1 MKRSPIEK
9 YTISL
14 HENILEKILS
24 VILIHRMKPAL
35 KKAEKMFDDPEYK
48 AKVDALQYNF
58 DEMENY
64 LKNFC
69 KYNPSNALCI
79 SIQNRKKLR
88 SRQ

>member
-35 KKAEKMFDDPEYK
+35 KKAEKMLDDPEYK
-48 AKVDALQYNF
+48 AKVESLQYQY
-58 DEMENY
+58 DDMEQY
-64 LKNFC
+64 LKNYC
-69 KYNPSNALCI
+69 KYHPNNALCL
-79 SIQNRKKLR
+79 SIKNRKR
-88 SRQ
+88 